1 MGFESTIKLGLAA
14 ATLAAALIYGAL
26 GAPASASHMEE
37 LTSPDVRSMS
47 RLVMPIMNA
56 ARGKALFVN
65 KGCVACHSINGVG
78 GHDAPAMDAHTRM
91 DLVNPFD
98 FAARM
103 WNHAPAMIAAQ
114 EEAFGEQVYFTGQE
128 LMDIIGFVHDDEA
141 QHGFNESDL
150 TTEARKMMD
159 HGHGEM
165 AAPKAHA
172 KEVGHNHGDT
182 PPHKD

>member
-1 MGFESTIKLGLAA
+1 
-14 ATLAAALIYGAL
+14 
-26 GAPASASHMEE
+26 
-37 LTSPDVRSMS
+37 
-47 RLVMPIMNA
+47 MPIMNA

-78 GHDAPAMDAHTRM
+78 GHDAPNMDAHARM

-114 EEAFGEQVYFTGQE
+114 EGAFGEQVYFTGQE

-141 QHGFNESDL
+141 QHDFSESDL
-150 TTEARKMMD
+150 TPQAHKMMD
-159 HGHGEM
+159 HDHGKTP
-165 AAPKAHA
+165 APKAHA
-172 KEVGHNHGDT
+172 KEIGHAHPPGT